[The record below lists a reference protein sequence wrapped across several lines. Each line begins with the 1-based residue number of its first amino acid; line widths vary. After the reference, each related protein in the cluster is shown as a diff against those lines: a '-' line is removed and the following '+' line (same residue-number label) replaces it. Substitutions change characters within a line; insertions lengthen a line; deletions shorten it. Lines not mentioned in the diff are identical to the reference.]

1 MGKSE
6 EWKQIKD
13 FPNYY
18 ISNKGRVASN
28 GMKQGNKVYGFRILK
43 PLDNGSGYLKVHIRT
58 PKGIKKSKYVHRLVA
73 EAFIDNQSNKPC
85 INHIDNNPL
94 NNCVENI
101 EWCTPLE
108 NFQHM
113 QKQGRNKRTDKWIR
127 NLKTSLERI
136 EKPVIGT
143 HVSSGEQIKFKSV
156 NSVKEYGFEP
166 SCVSNCCNKK
176 RKTHKG
182 YTWEFETL

>member
-43 PLDNGSGYLKVHIRT
+43 PLD
-58 PKGIKKSKYVHRLVA
+58 
-73 EAFIDNQSNKPC
+73 
-85 INHIDNNPL
+85 
-94 NNCVENI
+94 
-101 EWCTPLE
+101 
-108 NFQHM
+108 
-113 QKQGRNKRTDKWIR
+113 
-127 NLKTSLERI
+127 
-136 EKPVIGT
+136 
-143 HVSSGEQIKFKSV
+143 
-156 NSVKEYGFEP
+156 
-166 SCVSNCCNKK
+166 KK

>member
-18 ISNKGRVASN
+18 ISNKGRVAS
-28 GMKQGNKVYGFRILK
+28 
-43 PLDNGSGYLKVHIRT
+43 
-58 PKGIKKSKYVHRLVA
+58 
-73 EAFIDNQSNKPC
+73 
-85 INHIDNNPL
+85 
-94 NNCVENI
+94 
-101 EWCTPLE
+101 
-108 NFQHM
+108 
-113 QKQGRNKRTDKWIR
+113 
-127 NLKTSLERI
+127 
-136 EKPVIGT
+136 
-143 HVSSGEQIKFKSV
+143 
-156 NSVKEYGFEP
+156 KEYGFEP